1 MRSMTLLAVFSEVTS
16 FFFLAFT
23 FTAIRGIAIF
33 SIFVFMSFFV
43 DLRYSNFVQVLFLFI
58 FLFLI
63 RLSFSQVI
71 HIFIV
76 HLDVVMVHVSLMMVL
91 VAVFSKFIKNSLF
104 TLMLGGFFYRM
115 RLSFALM
122 ISGFFFRMRLSLA
135 LMLS

>member
-1 MRSMTLLAVFSEVTS
+1 MVFSEVTS

-23 FTAIRGIAIF
+23 FTAFRRIAIF
-33 SIFVFMSFFV
+33 CTLVFMSFFF
-43 DLRYSNFVQVLFLFI
+43 DLRYSNFVQVLFFFV

-91 VAVFSKFIKNSLF
+91 VAVFNKFIKNSLF
-104 TLMLGGFFYRM
+104 TLMLGGFFFMM
-115 RLSFALM
+115 RLSFALV
-122 ISGFFFRMRLSLA
+122 LS
-135 LMLS
+135 